1 MFKELLLILKDCVWA
16 ICISALLIAAG
27 LIFHWFYVLAAGVI
41 VAISTVVYIIG
52 EFKHGDDDASMGTGC
67 LLTILFVVAAF
78 FYHGERYISPH
89 GHKQHLY
96 ADCPSLN

>member
-27 LIFHWFYVLAAGVI
+27 LIFHWFYVLAAGAI

-52 EFKHGDDDASMGTGC
+52 EFKHGDDDVSLGTGC
-67 LLTILFVVAAF
+67 LLTVLFAIAAF
-78 FYHGERYISPH
+78 FYHGDRYITPH
-89 GHKQHLY
+89 GHKQHL
-96 ADCPSLN
+96 